1 MRNFNRVAKEIVSI
15 IPKTEYQ
22 LLNAIDILIDD
33 TKFTA
38 PESTVPWDK
47 MFNLLQ
53 LHMAQPRKMWEINVW
68 SIFSEIPL
76 QEIVEQ
82 MEQILS
88 EFTNFSLS
96 QEDETLSDEEYE
108 ILCADEQNGYFIFVP

>member
-1 MRNFNRVAKEIVSI
+1 MRNFNRVAKEIVSV

-82 MEQILS
+82 IEGLKFLDI
-88 EFTNFSLS
+88 
-96 QEDETLSDEEYE
+96 SDNNECIE
-108 ILCADEQNGYFIFVP
+108 